1 MCRHVSIIWKHVG
14 TQKCVNIAH
23 WLGRE
28 ESGISMPRGI
38 ERIITRFWNPHIMRI
53 PKSCLS
59 VRPPFCPYPEKRNH
73 HSFVDISPSL
83 GIDTSME
90 RSALV
95 LKHGKPKNWFFLN
108 AYLYVPAVVFCK
120 QCLAYTVHIDWC
132 IDNSRTGLDTSKNQ
146 CSAPAVTALKNY
158 WRYHVYNLFRLK
170 NSSNVF
176 AFIIIIIGCLTGN
189 IIHDQL
195 KLRPCFLPWVSKNRR
210 YVSTIQSLFL
220 MVLT

>member
-1 MCRHVSIIWKHVG
+1 MEEWHSYWTKQIIIQKW
-14 TQKCVNIAH
+14 TQFFQMVKKFSF
-23 WLGRE
+23 LQ
-28 ESGISMPRGI
+28 
-38 ERIITRFWNPHIMRI
+38 TRRCYQQNRQKI
-53 PKSCLS
+53 PL
-59 VRPPFCPYPEKRNH
+59 P
-73 HSFVDISPSL
+73 
-83 GIDTSME
+83 TS
-90 RSALV
+90 
-95 LKHGKPKNWFFLN
+95 
-108 AYLYVPAVVFCK
+108 
-120 QCLAYTVHIDWC
+120 

-210 YVSTIQSLFL
+210 YWILIRGSTDLAILFL
-220 MVLT
+220 LLNLEAWNFAGEYKIENK